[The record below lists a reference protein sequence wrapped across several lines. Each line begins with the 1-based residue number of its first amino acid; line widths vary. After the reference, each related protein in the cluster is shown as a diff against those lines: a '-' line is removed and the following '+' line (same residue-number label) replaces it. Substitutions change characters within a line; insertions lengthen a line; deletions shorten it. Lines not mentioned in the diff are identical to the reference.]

1 MPVPTEVAAVAA
13 EEPSTK
19 SHRKR
24 LTVAMIQRR
33 LRSAIP
39 EPIADVLL
47 PALSFSVRPG
57 EMVVIAAN
65 QIWADVFTAYALEAI
80 QEIADSFQRQLIFS
94 TRQRSQS
101 TTTNKPILSSVP
113 MTFASW
119 LSDPGNQF
127 ALATCRGIA
136 EAPGTLHN
144 PLYLYGPKGSG
155 KTHLLQAVVND
166 LRSTLGGEAVLF
178 WTGEEFTRAIAPILS
193 DQGEHAVIE
202 QLEQATLICID
213 GVEALSE
220 MPVAQ
225 EELYLLINR
234 ALDQG
239 QQLLFSSSM
248 PPKKIPHLEDRLS
261 SRLAWGLSIAID
273 PPVGETKVRLLRSLA
288 GTAFDDLS
296 NGEQLKLLDLHGGDM
311 HQIVVLAQALMRGE
325 IPLTTSADASFD
337 RIISAAAKAY
347 GVRPSDVAG
356 KHRQRPFVLARQAAL
371 LLGRKLTD
379 HSLVALG
386 GMVGGRDHSTVLHS
400 LQQAHKRLEDDPSYE
415 QLISRLSQEIISA

>member
-1 MPVPTEVAAVAA
+1 MAAKQARSPA
-13 EEPSTK
+13 K
-19 SHRKR
+19 KKR

-33 LRSAIP
+33 LRAKIP
-39 EPIADVLL
+39 EVISDVLL
-47 PALSFSVRPG
+47 PALTFTIRPT
-57 EMVVIAAN
+57 EVIVVIAN
-65 QIWADVFTAYALEAI
+65 HSWADVFQVHARDAC
-80 QEIADSFQRQLIFS
+80 QEIVESFQRQLTFS
-94 TRQRSQS
+94 IRQRSQS
-101 TTTNKPILSSVP
+101 TGRDSAPMPAIA
-113 MTFASW
+113 MTFDSW

-127 ALATCRGIA
+127 ALATCRGIS

-144 PLYLYGPKGSG
+144 PLYLYGPSGSG
-155 KTHLLQAVVND
+155 KTHLLQAVTND
-166 LRSTLGGEAVLF
+166 LRQTLGVESVCH
-178 WTGEEFTRAIAPILS
+178 WSGEEFTRSITPHLS
-193 DQGEHAVIE
+193 DQEDNEVAQ
-202 QLEQATLICID
+202 QLEQAALICID
-213 GVEALSE
+213 GVDALSE

-239 QQLLFSSSM
+239 QQLLFSSQL
-248 PPKKIPHLEDRLS
+248 PPKRIPQLEDRLS
-261 SRLAWGLSIAID
+261 SRLAWGLSISID
-273 PPVGETKVRLLRSLA
+273 PPVGETKVRLLRRMA
-288 GTAFDDLS
+288 GSAFDSLS

-311 HQIVVLAQALMRGE
+311 HQIVALAQSLLRGDV
-325 IPLTTSADASFD
+325 PLTTSANASFD

-400 LQQAHKRLEDDPSYE
+400 LQQAQKRLEDDPDYGL
-415 QLISRLSQEIISA
+415 LINRLSQEIIGADT